1 MIFLISWNMPRNV
14 VRCRICNRIGR
25 NLPKNRDNRWT
36 MVEYQQDKI
45 VIIRWL
51 YQPSDGWLKME
62 NVWFFHRQSE
72 IQKLGFG
79 FQKKMKETS
88 REKQVLRKQG
98 DDFNQISD
106 NRIYNCYM
114 LNTFAVFSYLCCYQ
128 RNKVKGRKYIWM

>member
-1 MIFLISWNMPRNV
+1 MIFLIPWNMSRNV
-14 VRCRICNRIGR
+14 GRCRICNRIGR
-25 NLPKNRDNRWT
+25 NLPKNRINRWT

-51 YQPSDGWLKME
+51 YQPSDGWLKNGKRMIFSQT
-62 NVWFFHRQSE
+62 VWNTK
-72 IQKLGFG
+72 IGVWIP
-79 FQKKMKETS
+79 KKWTKNS

-128 RNKVKGRKYIWM
+128 RNKVKGRK